1 MPDKGEIRAEIRAGG
16 AAVELTVIGYTRND
30 AAARAAGI
38 VVTGP
43 YRNDR
48 AGAEIEAADPDL
60 ILIPSIW
67 PETYCYTLSHA
78 LASGRPV
85 AGFDIGAVGTRLR
98 DAGLAGG
105 LGRGQAGAPCTVLAL
120 ARDPSALLEALVSA
134 AGVDEK
140 SQVAPRQMVAVA
152 AG

>member
-1 MPDKGEIRAEIRAGG
+1 MS
-16 AAVELTVIGYTRND
+16 
-30 AAARAAGI
+30 
-38 VVTGP
+38 
-43 YRNDR
+43 
-48 AGAEIEAADPDL
+48 AADPDL

-98 DAGLAGG
+98 DAGLAGV
-105 LGRGQAGAPCTVLAL
+105 QPGAQPGVRCTVLALAL

-134 AGVDEK
+134 AGLDEK
-140 SQVAPRQMVAVA
+140 VQVKPRRMAA
-152 AG
+152 AGG